1 MDISFLKGILAGL
14 GASIPLG
21 PVGVWVVQRT
31 ISRGQRSGFV
41 SGMGAAAADTI
52 YAALAVL
59 SLAFVQ
65 RIVGANENWFFAIGG
80 LCIVGLGFKIFIT
93 NPIKQLR
100 RKKQTSH
107 LIEDFISVFL
117 LTIANP
123 GAPFLML
130 GLFASLGLDI
140 DKHSGIPN
148 ITIVL
153 LGVILGAAAWWF
165 FLSWI
170 VSRFRQRFR
179 IKQLWYINRIA
190 GLVIVALGVIVAV
203 KGIIELLQPLLAR
216 IHFLNHL

>member
-1 MDISFLKGILAGL
+1 MDVSLLKGILAGL

-21 PVGVWVVQRT
+21 PVGILVVQRT
-31 ISRGQRSGFV
+31 ISKGHKSGFM
-41 SGMGAAAADTI
+41 SGMGAAVADTI

-65 RIVGANENWFFAIGG
+65 RIIGANENWFFIVGG
-80 LCIVGLGFKIFIT
+80 LGIAGLGLKIFLT

-100 RKKQTSH
+100 QKKQTSR
-107 LIEDFISVFL
+107 LFEDFISVFL

-130 GLFASLGLDI
+130 GVFASLGLDI
-140 DKHSGIPN
+140 DRQSGIPN

-153 LGVILGAAAWWF
+153 GGVILGASAWWF
-165 FLSWI
+165 FLSWLI
-170 VSRFRQRFR
+170 SRFRQRFR

-190 GLVIVALGVIVAV
+190 GLVIMVLGGVVAI
-203 KGIIELLQPLLAR
+203 KGLFDLLLPLFKHIR
-216 IHFLNHL
+216 